1 MAQTRGQGCPR
12 SAFPSALAGNF
23 LRVFPGRLDRFPD
36 VTSRAKSEALF
47 AEALKFIPGG
57 VNSPV
62 RAFRAVGGQ
71 PFFVQKA
78 KGARVW
84 DVDGN
89 KYIDYVCTWGPA
101 ILGHA
106 HPGIIKAVQQAAKNG
121 TSFGI
126 PNPFEVT
133 MAKLVCAAV
142 PSVQKVRLCNSG
154 TEACMSAIRLARG
167 FTRRDKIIKFDGC
180 YHGHAD
186 SLLVKAG
193 SGALTFGCPDSAG
206 VPAAFTQHTIVLPFN
221 DVDAVKAAFEANK
234 GQIAGIILEPV
245 PGNAGLYLPEPG
257 YLEFLRKLTGDN
269 GALLIF
275 DEVMTGFR
283 LAWGGAQQRF
293 GIAPDLSCFGKI
305 IGGGLPVG
313 AFGGRADIMEWLSPL
328 GPVYQAGTLSGNPLA
343 MAAGIAAL
351 QELSNAEC
359 GVQNA
364 ESRSATLSQPTEE
377 AKASSAP
384 DDVKTRPNLRRI
396 SQAVPSPGGE
406 GQGGGGSQIPKAEIR
421 RPKSE
426 AGPYAHLEEL
436 GTQLEAGLK
445 DAAKSANVPV
455 QFNRCGSMFCA
466 YFTDRAVHNLAD
478 AMHSDRERFKKFFH
492 GLLTEGIYLAPS
504 QFEAGFISTAHTAVE
519 IEKTVRA
526 AAKVMRSF

>member
-1 MAQTRGQGCPR
+1 MTQVQ
-12 SAFPSALAGNF
+12 S
-23 LRVFPGRLDRFPD
+23 
-36 VTSRAKSEALF
+36 KKLF
-47 AEALKFIPGG
+47 AEALKYIPGG

-71 PFFVQKA
+71 PFFVNRA

-89 KYIDYVCTWGPA
+89 ELIDYVLTWGPA

-106 HPGIIKAVQQAAKNG
+106 HPKIIAAVKAAADHG

-133 MAKLVCAAV
+133 MAKLICEMV
-142 PSVQKVRLCNSG
+142 PSVQKVRMCNSG

-167 FTRRDKIIKFDGC
+167 FTKRDKIIKFDGC

-193 SGALTFGCPDSAG
+193 SGALTFGHPDSAG

-221 DVDAVKAAFEANK
+221 DADAVKAAFAANK
-234 GQIAGIILEPV
+234 NEIAGIIVEPV
-245 PGNAGLYLPEPG
+245 PGNAGLYLPKPG
-257 YLEFLRKLTGDN
+257 YLEFLSKVTKAN

-283 LAWGGAQQRF
+283 LAPGGAQERF
-293 GIAPDLSCFGKI
+293 GITPDLTCLGKI

-313 AFGGRADIMEWLSPL
+313 AFGGRADIMDLLAPL

-351 QELSNAEC
+351 EELSSSRR
-359 GVQNA
+359 
-364 ESRSATLSQPTEE
+364 ESAHSKKIKKQDAKSKIDQSGLTSAAT
-377 AKASSAP
+377 K
-384 DDVKTRPNLRRI
+384 KTNVYER
-396 SQAVPSPGGE
+396 
-406 GQGGGGSQIPKAEIR
+406 
-421 RPKSE
+421 
-426 AGPYAHLEEL
+426 LEQL
-436 GTQLEAGLK
+436 GAQLEGGMK
-445 DAAKSANVPV
+445 DAAKSAKVPV
-455 QFNRCGSMFCA
+455 TFNRCGSMFCA
-466 YFTDRAVHNLAD
+466 YFTAGPVWNLAD
-478 AMHSDRERFKKFFH
+478 AMKSDRDRFKKYFH
-492 GLLTEGIYLAPS
+492 GMLAEGIYLAPS
-504 QFEAGFISTAHTAVE
+504 QFESGFVSTAHTAAD
-519 IEKTVRA
+519 IGKTVQA
-526 AAKVMRSF
+526 AAKVLRGL